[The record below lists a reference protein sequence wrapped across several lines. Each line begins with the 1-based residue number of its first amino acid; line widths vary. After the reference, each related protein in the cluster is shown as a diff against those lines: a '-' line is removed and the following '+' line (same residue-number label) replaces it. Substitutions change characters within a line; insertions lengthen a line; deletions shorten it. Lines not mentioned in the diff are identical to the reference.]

1 LTIVFIEFPY
11 NISDNR
17 TLNNFAIQ
25 PDIFL
30 SYPSQTDLTMAMRD
44 IRDVLKSMGI
54 HEDEIV
60 SAAMQLYFPHPGVET
75 REKAE
80 AVFRQEMAL
89 ALSDPNL
96 ALLIYAGVLLES
108 EGERCNLPNLQPA
121 DYENDLTCLI
131 ADEVLGLAIAKYVGG
146 YKGLFDYVRYDKAK
160 PGILSRLG
168 PFMDDV
174 VAGLIGG
181 VSANM
186 YTRAALSEGSL
197 H

>member
-1 LTIVFIEFPY
+1 V
-11 NISDNR
+11 
-17 TLNNFAIQ
+17 LN
-25 PDIFL
+25 
-30 SYPSQTDLTMAMRD
+30 
-44 IRDVLKSMGI
+44 GI
-54 HEDEIV
+54 GIGEDEIV
-60 SAAMQLYFPHPGVET
+60 STAMELYFPHPGVET

-80 AVFRQEMAL
+80 NKFRREMNL

-108 EGERCNLPNLQPA
+108 EGERGLLPNLKPS

-160 PGILSRLG
+160 PGILGRLG

-174 VAGLIGG
+174 IAGLIGG

-186 YTRAALSEGSL
+186 YTRAELD
-197 H
+197 

>member
-1 LTIVFIEFPY
+1 
-11 NISDNR
+11 
-17 TLNNFAIQ
+17 
-25 PDIFL
+25 
-30 SYPSQTDLTMAMRD
+30 MACKD
-44 IRDVLKSMGI
+44 IRDVLKERGI
-54 HEDEIV
+54 SEEEIV

-75 REKAE
+75 RERAE
-80 AVFRQEMAL
+80 AVFRREIDL
-89 ALSDPNL
+89 AFSDPNL
-96 ALLIYAGVLLES
+96 ALLVYAGVLLEE
-108 EGERCNLPNLQPA
+108 EGKRCSLPNLSSS
-121 DYENDLTCLI
+121 DYESDLTCLI

-186 YTRAALSEGSL
+186 YTRAAEPAERG
-197 H
+197 

>member
-1 LTIVFIEFPY
+1 
-11 NISDNR
+11 
-17 TLNNFAIQ
+17 
-25 PDIFL
+25 
-30 SYPSQTDLTMAMRD
+30 MALRD
-44 IRDVLKSMGI
+44 IRDVLNSIGI
-54 HEDEIV
+54 VEDEIV
-60 SAAMQLYFPHPGVET
+60 SAAMELYFPHPGVET

-80 AVFRQEMAL
+80 NKFRREMNL

-108 EGERCNLPNLQPA
+108 EGVRGLLPNLKPS

-131 ADEVLGLAIAKYVGG
+131 VDEVLGLAIAKYVGG

-160 PGILSRLG
+160 PGILGRLG

-174 VAGLIGG
+174 IAGLIGG

-186 YTRAALSEGSL
+186 YTRAELD
-197 H
+197 

>member
-1 LTIVFIEFPY
+1 
-11 NISDNR
+11 
-17 TLNNFAIQ
+17 
-25 PDIFL
+25 
-30 SYPSQTDLTMAMRD
+30 MADRD
-44 IRDVLKSMGI
+44 IREVLDEMGI
-54 HEDEIV
+54 TEDEIV
-60 SAAMQLYFPHPGVET
+60 SAAMALYFPHPGVET

-80 AVFRQEMAL
+80 AKFKREMDL

-96 ALLIYAGVLLES
+96 SLLIYAGVLLES
-108 EGERCNLPNLQPA
+108 EGIKCNLPNLKQS

-186 YTRAALSEGSL
+186 YTRAVFD
-197 H
+197 

>member
-1 LTIVFIEFPY
+1 
-11 NISDNR
+11 
-17 TLNNFAIQ
+17 
-25 PDIFL
+25 
-30 SYPSQTDLTMAMRD
+30 MACKD
-44 IRDVLKSMGI
+44 IRDVLKEKGI
-54 HEDEIV
+54 SEEEIV

-75 REKAE
+75 RERAE
-80 AVFRQEMAL
+80 AVFRREIDL
-89 ALSDPNL
+89 AFSDPNL
-96 ALLIYAGVLLES
+96 ALLVYAGVLLEE
-108 EGERCNLPNLQPA
+108 EGKRCSLPNLSSS
-121 DYENDLTCLI
+121 DYESDLTCLI

-186 YTRAALSEGSL
+186 YTRAAEPAERG
-197 H
+197 

>member
-1 LTIVFIEFPY
+1 
-11 NISDNR
+11 
-17 TLNNFAIQ
+17 
-25 PDIFL
+25 
-30 SYPSQTDLTMAMRD
+30 MALRD
-44 IRDVLKSMGI
+44 IRDVLAEMGI
-54 HEDEIV
+54 GEDQIV
-60 SAAMQLYFPHPGVET
+60 SAAMELYFPHPGVET

-80 AVFRQEMAL
+80 DKFRREMAL

-108 EGERCNLPNLQPA
+108 EGEDGHLPNLKQS
-121 DYENDLTCLI
+121 DYENDLTYLI
-131 ADEVLGLAIAKYVGG
+131 ADEVLGISIAKYVGG

-160 PGILSRLG
+160 PGILGRLG

-174 VAGLIGG
+174 IAGLIGG

-186 YTRAALSEGSL
+186 YTRAARPEGSI

>member
-1 LTIVFIEFPY
+1 
-11 NISDNR
+11 
-17 TLNNFAIQ
+17 
-25 PDIFL
+25 
-30 SYPSQTDLTMAMRD
+30 MADRD
-44 IRDVLKSMGI
+44 IRDVLKGMGI
-54 HEDEIV
+54 TEDEIV
-60 SAAMQLYFPHPGVET
+60 TAAMELYFPHPGVET

-80 AVFRQEMAL
+80 ARFRKEMTL
-89 ALSDPNL
+89 AFSDPNL
-96 ALLIYAGVLLES
+96 AILIYAGVLLES
-108 EGERCNLPNLQPA
+108 EGSKANLPNLRPS

-160 PGILSRLG
+160 PGILARLG

-186 YTRAALSEGSL
+186 YTRAVLD
-197 H
+197 

>member
-1 LTIVFIEFPY
+1 
-11 NISDNR
+11 
-17 TLNNFAIQ
+17 
-25 PDIFL
+25 
-30 SYPSQTDLTMAMRD
+30 M
-44 IRDVLKSMGI
+44 
-54 HEDEIV
+54 V
-60 SAAMQLYFPHPGVET
+60 SARMRSSPRQCSFTSPI
-75 REKAE
+75 RELRRAK
-80 AVFRQEMAL
+80 RRRR
-89 ALSDPNL
+89 SSGRRW
-96 ALLIYAGVLLES
+96 IWLLEA
-108 EGERCNLPNLQPA
+108 EGKRCNLPNIHQV
-121 DYENDLTCLI
+121 DYDNDLTCLI

-186 YTRAALSEGSL
+186 YTRAGVLSERSL

>member
-1 LTIVFIEFPY
+1 
-11 NISDNR
+11 
-17 TLNNFAIQ
+17 
-25 PDIFL
+25 
-30 SYPSQTDLTMAMRD
+30 MAMSD
-44 IRDVLKSMGI
+44 IRDVLKSNGI
-54 HEDEIV
+54 GEDEII
-60 SAAMQLYFPHPGVET
+60 SAAMQLYVPHPGVET

-80 AVFRQEMAL
+80 AVFRQEMDL

-96 ALLIYAGVLLES
+96 ALLIYAGVLLEA
-108 EGERCNLPNLQPA
+108 EGKRCNLPNINQA
-121 DYENDLTCLI
+121 DYDNDLTCLI

-186 YTRAALSEGSL
+186 YTRAGVLRERSQ

>member
-1 LTIVFIEFPY
+1 
-11 NISDNR
+11 
-17 TLNNFAIQ
+17 
-25 PDIFL
+25 
-30 SYPSQTDLTMAMRD
+30 
-44 IRDVLKSMGI
+44 
-54 HEDEIV
+54 
-60 SAAMQLYFPHPGVET
+60 VET

-80 AVFRQEMAL
+80 SVFRREMDL

-96 ALLIYAGVLLES
+96 ALLIYAGILLED
-108 EGERCNLPNLQPA
+108 EGEACHLPNLTST

-131 ADEVLGLAIAKYVGG
+131 ADEVLGLAIAKYVAG

-160 PGILSRLG
+160 PGVLSRLG

-186 YTRAALSEGSL
+186 YTRATDQAERR
-197 H
+197 

>member
-1 LTIVFIEFPY
+1 
-11 NISDNR
+11 
-17 TLNNFAIQ
+17 
-25 PDIFL
+25 
-30 SYPSQTDLTMAMRD
+30 MALRD
-44 IRDVLKSMGI
+44 IRDVLNSMGI
-54 HEDEIV
+54 GEDEIV
-60 SAAMQLYFPHPGVET
+60 SAAMELYFPHPGVET

-80 AVFRQEMAL
+80 NKFRREMNL

-108 EGERCNLPNLQPA
+108 EGVRGLLPNLKPS
-121 DYENDLTCLI
+121 DYENDLPCLI

-160 PGILSRLG
+160 PGILGRLG

-174 VAGLIGG
+174 IAGLIGG

-186 YTRAALSEGSL
+186 YTRAELD
-197 H
+197 